1 MTNALP
7 SSLDRKVKR
16 YTDAASEA
24 GCPRNQVENFL
35 KADIVL
41 QPRQL
46 EACAAARW
54 CDEPDGPIEI
64 GFGGARGGGKS
75 HWGIAQLAAD
85 DCQRFAGLTCL
96 VLRKV
101 GKANKENFE
110 NLRRKMLM
118 SLTHDYRRQEGVVE
132 FGNGSRIITGH
143 FQHERDVDAYLGLE
157 YDVILIEE
165 ATTLTKSKYDDIGT
179 CNRSSKPGWR
189 PRMYSTT
196 NPGGIGHAWYKNRFV
211 EPYRRGAETDT
222 RFIPATADDNRH
234 NNPEYKKKLD
244 GLTGWKLRAWR
255 HGDWDIAA
263 GQFFTTFRRKP
274 HVIPPFEVPDH
285 WSVWLGF
292 DYGFTHYTT
301 AYLMALDGDGN
312 VFVVDEHAERGWLPE
327 RHASGIRAMLAR
339 NRVAEGRLEAIA
351 AGHDV
356 FNKDRRGSSIA
367 DDYAAQGLML
377 KRADVDRING
387 AGEILRR
394 LGDVDS
400 VPPIRP
406 SLFISESCTRLIE
419 CLPAL
424 EHDPNRPEDVL
435 KVDCDEDG
443 NGGDDFYDGF
453 RYGLMHAVGRKSKLK
468 SSVNPLAG
476 YRGTVR
482 R

>member
-1 MTNALP
+1 MGLP
-7 SSLDRKVKR
+7 HV
-16 YTDAASEA
+16 
-24 GCPRNQVENFL
+24 
-35 KADIVL
+35 
-41 QPRQL
+41 
-46 EACAAARW
+46 
-54 CDEPDGPIEI
+54 
-64 GFGGARGGGKS
+64 
-75 HWGIAQLAAD
+75 
-85 DCQRFAGLTCL
+85 
-96 VLRKV
+96 
-101 GKANKENFE
+101 
-110 NLRRKMLM
+110 
-118 SLTHDYRRQEGVVE
+118 YRRQEGVVE
-132 FGNGSRIITGH
+132 FSNGSRIITGH

-157 YDVILIEE
+157 YDVILVEE
-165 ATTLTKSKYDDIGT
+165 ATTLTKAKYDDIGS

-196 NPGGIGHAWYKNRFV
+196 NPGGIGHSWYKSRFV
-211 EPYRRGAETDT
+211 APNRAAAEGET
-222 RFIPATADDNRH
+222 RFIPATADDNAF
-234 NNPEYKKKLD
+234 NNPEYKRRLE

-255 HGDWDIAA
+255 YGDWDIAA
-263 GQFFTTFRRKP
+263 GQFFTTWRRKK
-274 HVIPPFEVPDH
+274 HVIRPLGVVPAH

-292 DYGFTHYTT
+292 DYGFTHFT
-301 AYLMALDGDGN
+301 AVYLLAQDGDGN
-312 VFVVDEHAERGWLPE
+312 VYAVDEHAQRGWLPE
-327 RHASGIRAMLAR
+327 RHAAAIRSMLDR
-339 NRVAEGRLEAIA
+339 NGVAEGRLETIA

-367 DDYAAQGLML
+367 DDYAAQGLTL

-400 VPPIRP
+400 TPPVRP
-406 SLFISESCTRLIE
+406 SLFISESCPRLIE